1 MTASSKLPRVVLK
14 PQKAQ
19 PFFGRHPWV
28 FAGAIERVDGEV
40 ADGDEVELVSSD
52 GEFIARGLFNS
63 LSKIHVRLYSW
74 EKDRPLDRTFWQER
88 IRKAIHL
95 RRHVLHLDVGP
106 SAAFRVIFGEA
117 DFLSGLVVDRY
128 ADYLV
133 VQLTSLAM
141 AKRKEQF
148 AEILAEEMNPKGIY
162 LRTERGIGKLE
173 GLELKD
179 GLLWGEMPPP
189 EMTIEERGLTYH
201 VNLTEGQKT
210 GFYLDQRDNRAF
222 VARLCPGK
230 RVLDAFCYSG
240 GFGLAAAKAG
250 AERVTC
256 LDASETAI
264 ALAQKNALAN
274 ALGNVDFVTADA
286 FHHLADLVA
295 KNETFDVV
303 VLDPPKFARDR
314 RAISEAI
321 KAYGRLHAMAMKLLA
336 PDGVLVSCCC
346 SGLITMNDLEE
357 VLARVAVGS
366 NRDVQ
371 ILERRGP
378 AADHPVAITCRESGY
393 LKCIV
398 SRVV

>member
-40 ADGDEVELVSSD
+40 ADGDDVELVSSD

-74 EKDRPLDRTFWQER
+74 EKDRPLDRSFWQER

-106 SAAFRVIFGEA
+106 QAAFRVVFGEA
-117 DFLSGLVVDRY
+117 DFLSGLVADRY

-141 AKRKEQF
+141 AKRKEMF

-179 GLLWGEMPPP
+179 GLLWGEAPPA
-189 EMTIEERGLTYH
+189 EMMIEERGLTYH
-201 VNLTEGQKT
+201 VNLAEGQKT

-222 VARLCPGK
+222 VARLCSGK

-250 AERVTC
+250 AERVTG

-398 SRVV
+398 SRVS

>member
-1 MTASSKLPRVVLK
+1 MTTSSKLPRVVLK

-28 FAGAIERVDGEV
+28 FAGAIERVDGDV

-52 GEFIARGLFNS
+52 NEFIARGLFNS

-74 EKDRPLDRTFWQER
+74 EKNRPLDREFWQER

-106 SAAFRVIFGEA
+106 SAAFRVVFGEA
-117 DFLSGLVVDRY
+117 DFLSGLVVDRF

-133 VQLTSLAM
+133 MQLTSLAM
-141 AKRKEQF
+141 AKRKEMF

-179 GLLWGEMPPP
+179 GLLWGEAPPA
-189 EMTIEERGLTYH
+189 ELMIEERGMKYH
-201 VNLTEGQKT
+201 VNLAEGQKT

-256 LDASETAI
+256 LDASEAAI

-286 FHHLADLVA
+286 FHHLADLA
-295 KNETFDVV
+295 ARNEQFDVI

-314 RAISEAI
+314 RAIAEAI

-357 VLARVAVGS
+357 VIARVAVGS